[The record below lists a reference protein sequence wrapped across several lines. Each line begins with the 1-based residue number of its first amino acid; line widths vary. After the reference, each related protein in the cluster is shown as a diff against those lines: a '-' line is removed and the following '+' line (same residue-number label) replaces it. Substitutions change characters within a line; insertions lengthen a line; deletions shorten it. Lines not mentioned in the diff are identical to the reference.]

1 MQISLILMRE
11 IVQLFIILLM
21 GYIIVRAKLLRPE
34 DSRSLSVVMVYLL
47 TPCVIINAFQVE
59 YTPQVMAGLIF
70 SFAISIAA
78 HILFL
83 LLTRLLAGPLHLDVI
98 ERTAVIYTNAGI
110 LVIPLVNALLGP
122 EYVIYSC
129 AFIVVQQ
136 VLIWTHCR
144 SLLCGTRGMEWRKL
158 FLNVNII
165 AIVAGCALFLLRV
178 PLPALKRHVGYAGRY
193 VRAAGH
199 AAGRHGHRGHTAAAP
214 VHHAAQLS
222 ARAAPPAGLPACD
235 RAAAAGCRRGR
246 LDCGRKEYS
255 DDRLSRLYH
264 PRLCDRDLAR
274 AALRPQR
281 RVFQRTVCTDN
292 AAFHR
297 DYAGDDWRIRRADM
311 RIWQEKAARRERL
324 HKEVASPFGFV
335 VSQID

>member
-178 PLPALKRHVGYAGRY
+178 PLPALINDTLGTLGDMFGPLGMLLAGMVIADTPLRRLFTTPRNY
-193 VRAAGH
+193 LPVLLRLLAFPLVTVLLLRAAG
-199 AAGRHGHRGHTAAAP
+199 AAGWIADGKNILMIVYLACIPPACAT
-214 VHHAAQLS
+214 VTSLAQLY
-222 ARAAPPAGLPACD
+222 D
-235 RAAAAGCRRGR
+235 R
-246 LDCGRKEYS
+246 
-255 DDRLSRLYH
+255 
-264 PRLCDRDLAR
+264 
-274 AALRPQR
+274 
-281 RVFQRTVCTDN
+281 N
-292 AAFHR
+292 AAYSSALYVLTTLLSIVTMPVMIGVY
-297 DYAGDDWRIRRADM
+297 DALI
-311 RIWQEKAARRERL
+311 
-324 HKEVASPFGFV
+324 
-335 VSQID
+335 

>member
-178 PLPALKRHVGYAGRY
+178 PLPALINDTLGTLGDMFGPLGMLLAGMVIADTPLRCLFTTPRNY
-193 VRAAGH
+193 LPVLLRLLAFPLVTVLLLRAAG
-199 AAGRHGHRGHTAAAP
+199 AAGWIADGKNILMIVYLACITPACAT
-214 VHHAAQLS
+214 VTSLAQLY
-222 ARAAPPAGLPACD
+222 D
-235 RAAAAGCRRGR
+235 R
-246 LDCGRKEYS
+246 
-255 DDRLSRLYH
+255 
-264 PRLCDRDLAR
+264 
-274 AALRPQR
+274 
-281 RVFQRTVCTDN
+281 N
-292 AAFHR
+292 AAYSSALYVLTTLLSIVTMPVMIGVY
-297 DYAGDDWRIRRADM
+297 DALI
-311 RIWQEKAARRERL
+311 
-324 HKEVASPFGFV
+324 
-335 VSQID
+335 

>member
-178 PLPALKRHVGYAGRY
+178 PLPALINDTLGTLGDMFGPLGMLLAGMVIADTPLRRLFTTPRNY
-193 VRAAGH
+193 LPVLLRLLAFPLVTVLLLRAAG
-199 AAGRHGHRGHTAAAP
+199 AAGWIADGKNILMIVYLACITPACAT
-214 VHHAAQLS
+214 VTSLAQLY
-222 ARAAPPAGLPACD
+222 D
-235 RAAAAGCRRGR
+235 R
-246 LDCGRKEYS
+246 
-255 DDRLSRLYH
+255 
-264 PRLCDRDLAR
+264 
-274 AALRPQR
+274 
-281 RVFQRTVCTDN
+281 N
-292 AAFHR
+292 AAYSSALYVLTTLLSIVTMPVMIGVY
-297 DYAGDDWRIRRADM
+297 YALI
-311 RIWQEKAARRERL
+311 
-324 HKEVASPFGFV
+324 
-335 VSQID
+335 

>member
-178 PLPALKRHVGYAGRY
+178 PLPALINDTLGTLGDMFGPLGMLLAGMVIADTPLRRLFTTPRNY
-193 VRAAGH
+193 LPVLLRLLAFPLVTVLLLRAAG
-199 AAGRHGHRGHTAAAP
+199 AAGWIADGKNILMIVYLACITPACAT
-214 VHHAAQLS
+214 VTSLAQLY
-222 ARAAPPAGLPACD
+222 D
-235 RAAAAGCRRGR
+235 R
-246 LDCGRKEYS
+246 
-255 DDRLSRLYH
+255 
-264 PRLCDRDLAR
+264 
-274 AALRPQR
+274 
-281 RVFQRTVCTDN
+281 N
-292 AAFHR
+292 AAYSSALYVLTTLLSIVTMPVMIGVY
-297 DYAGDDWRIRRADM
+297 DALI
-311 RIWQEKAARRERL
+311 
-324 HKEVASPFGFV
+324 
-335 VSQID
+335 

>member
-59 YTPQVMAGLIF
+59 YTPQVMAGRIF

-178 PLPALKRHVGYAGRY
+178 PLPALINDTLGTLGDMFGPLGMLLAGMVIADTPLRRLFTTPRNY
-193 VRAAGH
+193 LPVLLRLLAFPLVTVLLLRAAG
-199 AAGRHGHRGHTAAAP
+199 AAGWIADGKNILMIVYLACITPACAT
-214 VHHAAQLS
+214 VTSLAQLY
-222 ARAAPPAGLPACD
+222 D
-235 RAAAAGCRRGR
+235 R
-246 LDCGRKEYS
+246 
-255 DDRLSRLYH
+255 
-264 PRLCDRDLAR
+264 
-274 AALRPQR
+274 
-281 RVFQRTVCTDN
+281 N
-292 AAFHR
+292 AAYSSALYVLTTLLSIVTMPVMIGVY
-297 DYAGDDWRIRRADM
+297 DALI
-311 RIWQEKAARRERL
+311 
-324 HKEVASPFGFV
+324 
-335 VSQID
+335 

>member
-78 HILFL
+78 HILFP

-178 PLPALKRHVGYAGRY
+178 PLPALINDTLGTLGDMFGPLGMLLAGMVIADTPLRRLFTTPRNY
-193 VRAAGH
+193 LPVLLRLLAFPLVTVLLLRAAG
-199 AAGRHGHRGHTAAAP
+199 AAGWIADGKNILMIVYLACITPACAT
-214 VHHAAQLS
+214 VTSLAQLY
-222 ARAAPPAGLPACD
+222 D
-235 RAAAAGCRRGR
+235 R
-246 LDCGRKEYS
+246 
-255 DDRLSRLYH
+255 
-264 PRLCDRDLAR
+264 
-274 AALRPQR
+274 
-281 RVFQRTVCTDN
+281 N
-292 AAFHR
+292 AAYSSALYVLTTLLSIVTMPVMIGVY
-297 DYAGDDWRIRRADM
+297 DALI
-311 RIWQEKAARRERL
+311 
-324 HKEVASPFGFV
+324 
-335 VSQID
+335 

>member
-21 GYIIVRAKLLRPE
+21 GYIIVKAKLLRPE

-178 PLPALKRHVGYAGRY
+178 PLPALINDTLGTLGDMFGPLGMLLAGMVIADTPLRRLFTTPRNY
-193 VRAAGH
+193 LPVLLRLLAFPLVTVLLLRISGAAGWV
-199 AAGRHGHRGHTAAAP
+199 ADGKNILMIVYLACITPACAT
-214 VHHAAQLS
+214 VTSLAQLY
-222 ARAAPPAGLPACD
+222 D
-235 RAAAAGCRRGR
+235 R
-246 LDCGRKEYS
+246 
-255 DDRLSRLYH
+255 
-264 PRLCDRDLAR
+264 
-274 AALRPQR
+274 
-281 RVFQRTVCTDN
+281 N
-292 AAFHR
+292 AAYSSALYVLTTLLSIVTMPVMIGVY
-297 DYAGDDWRIRRADM
+297 DALI
-311 RIWQEKAARRERL
+311 
-324 HKEVASPFGFV
+324 
-335 VSQID
+335 

>member
-21 GYIIVRAKLLRPE
+21 GYIIVKAKLLRPE

-70 SFAISIAA
+70 SFASSIAA
-78 HILFL
+78 HLLFL
-83 LLTRLLAGPLHLDVI
+83 LLTRLLAGPLQLDVI

-178 PLPALKRHVGYAGRY
+178 PLPALINDTLGTLGDMFGPLGMLLAGMVIADTPLRRLFTTPRNY
-193 VRAAGH
+193 LPVLLRLLAFPLVTVLLLRISGAAGWV
-199 AAGRHGHRGHTAAAP
+199 ADGKNILMIVYLACITPACAT
-214 VHHAAQLS
+214 VTSLAQLY
-222 ARAAPPAGLPACD
+222 D
-235 RAAAAGCRRGR
+235 R
-246 LDCGRKEYS
+246 
-255 DDRLSRLYH
+255 
-264 PRLCDRDLAR
+264 
-274 AALRPQR
+274 
-281 RVFQRTVCTDN
+281 N
-292 AAFHR
+292 AAYSSALYVLTTLLSIVTMPVMIGVY
-297 DYAGDDWRIRRADM
+297 DALI
-311 RIWQEKAARRERL
+311 
-324 HKEVASPFGFV
+324 
-335 VSQID
+335 

>member
-178 PLPALKRHVGYAGRY
+178 PLPALINDTLGTLGDMFGPLGMLLAGMVIADTPLRRLFTTPRNY
-193 VRAAGH
+193 LPVLLRLLAFPLVTVLLLRAAG
-199 AAGRHGHRGHTAAAP
+199 AAGWIADGKNILMIVYLACITPACAT
-214 VHHAAQLS
+214 VTSLAQLY
-222 ARAAPPAGLPACD
+222 D
-235 RAAAAGCRRGR
+235 R
-246 LDCGRKEYS
+246 
-255 DDRLSRLYH
+255 
-264 PRLCDRDLAR
+264 
-274 AALRPQR
+274 
-281 RVFQRTVCTDN
+281 N
-292 AAFHR
+292 AAYSSALYVLTTLLSIVTMPVMIGVY
-297 DYAGDDWRIRRADM
+297 DARI
-311 RIWQEKAARRERL
+311 
-324 HKEVASPFGFV
+324 
-335 VSQID
+335 

>member
-165 AIVAGCALFLLRV
+165 AIVAGCAVFLLRV
-178 PLPALKRHVGYAGRY
+178 PLPALINDTLGTLGDMFGPLGMLLAGMVIADTPLRRLFTTPRNY
-193 VRAAGH
+193 LPVLLRLLAFPLVTVLLLRAAG
-199 AAGRHGHRGHTAAAP
+199 AAGWIADGKNILMIVYLACITPACAT
-214 VHHAAQLS
+214 VTSLAQLY
-222 ARAAPPAGLPACD
+222 D
-235 RAAAAGCRRGR
+235 R
-246 LDCGRKEYS
+246 
-255 DDRLSRLYH
+255 
-264 PRLCDRDLAR
+264 
-274 AALRPQR
+274 
-281 RVFQRTVCTDN
+281 N
-292 AAFHR
+292 AAYSSALYVLTTLLSIVTMPVMIGVY
-297 DYAGDDWRIRRADM
+297 DALI
-311 RIWQEKAARRERL
+311 
-324 HKEVASPFGFV
+324 
-335 VSQID
+335 

>member
-21 GYIIVRAKLLRPE
+21 GYIIVKAKLLRPE

-83 LLTRLLAGPLHLDVI
+83 LLTRLLAGPLQLDVI

-178 PLPALKRHVGYAGRY
+178 PLPALINDTLGTLGDMFGPLGMLLAGMVIADTPLRRLFTTPRNY
-193 VRAAGH
+193 LPVLLRLLAFPLVTVLLLRISGAAGWV
-199 AAGRHGHRGHTAAAP
+199 ADGKNILMIVYLACITPACAT
-214 VHHAAQLS
+214 VTSLAQLY
-222 ARAAPPAGLPACD
+222 D
-235 RAAAAGCRRGR
+235 R
-246 LDCGRKEYS
+246 
-255 DDRLSRLYH
+255 
-264 PRLCDRDLAR
+264 
-274 AALRPQR
+274 
-281 RVFQRTVCTDN
+281 N
-292 AAFHR
+292 AAYSSALYVLTTLLSIVTMPVMIGVY
-297 DYAGDDWRIRRADM
+297 DALI
-311 RIWQEKAARRERL
+311 
-324 HKEVASPFGFV
+324 
-335 VSQID
+335 

>member
-136 VLIWTHCR
+136 VLIWTH
-144 SLLCGTRGMEWRKL
+144 
-158 FLNVNII
+158 
-165 AIVAGCALFLLRV
+165 
-178 PLPALKRHVGYAGRY
+178 
-193 VRAAGH
+193 
-199 AAGRHGHRGHTAAAP
+199 
-214 VHHAAQLS
+214 
-222 ARAAPPAGLPACD
+222 
-235 RAAAAGCRRGR
+235 
-246 LDCGRKEYS
+246 
-255 DDRLSRLYH
+255 
-264 PRLCDRDLAR
+264 
-274 AALRPQR
+274 
-281 RVFQRTVCTDN
+281 
-292 AAFHR
+292 
-297 DYAGDDWRIRRADM
+297 
-311 RIWQEKAARRERL
+311 
-324 HKEVASPFGFV
+324 
-335 VSQID
+335 

>member
-47 TPCVIINAFQVE
+47 TPW
-59 YTPQVMAGLIF
+59 VMAGLIF

-178 PLPALKRHVGYAGRY
+178 PLPALINDTLGTLGDMFGPLGMLLAGMVIADTPLRRLFTTPRNY
-193 VRAAGH
+193 LPVLLRLLAFPLVTVLLLRAAG
-199 AAGRHGHRGHTAAAP
+199 AAGWIADGKNILMIVYLACITPACAT
-214 VHHAAQLS
+214 VTSLAQLY
-222 ARAAPPAGLPACD
+222 D
-235 RAAAAGCRRGR
+235 R
-246 LDCGRKEYS
+246 
-255 DDRLSRLYH
+255 
-264 PRLCDRDLAR
+264 
-274 AALRPQR
+274 
-281 RVFQRTVCTDN
+281 N
-292 AAFHR
+292 AAYSSALYVLTTLLSIVTMPVMIGVY
-297 DYAGDDWRIRRADM
+297 DALI
-311 RIWQEKAARRERL
+311 
-324 HKEVASPFGFV
+324 
-335 VSQID
+335 

>member
-165 AIVAGCALFLLRV
+165 AIVAGCALFLLRA
-178 PLPALKRHVGYAGRY
+178 PLPALINDTLGTLGDMFGPLGMLLAGMVIADTPLRRLFTTPRNY
-193 VRAAGH
+193 LPVLLRLLAFPLVTVLLLRAAG
-199 AAGRHGHRGHTAAAP
+199 AAGWIADGKNILMIVYLACITPACAT
-214 VHHAAQLS
+214 VTSLAQLY
-222 ARAAPPAGLPACD
+222 D
-235 RAAAAGCRRGR
+235 R
-246 LDCGRKEYS
+246 
-255 DDRLSRLYH
+255 
-264 PRLCDRDLAR
+264 
-274 AALRPQR
+274 
-281 RVFQRTVCTDN
+281 N
-292 AAFHR
+292 AAYSSALYVLTTLLSIVTMPVMIGVY
-297 DYAGDDWRIRRADM
+297 DALI
-311 RIWQEKAARRERL
+311 
-324 HKEVASPFGFV
+324 
-335 VSQID
+335 

>member
-178 PLPALKRHVGYAGRY
+178 PLPALINDTLGTLGDMVGPLGMLLAGMVIADTPLRRLFTTPRNY
-193 VRAAGH
+193 LPVLLRLLAFPLVTVLLLRAAG
-199 AAGRHGHRGHTAAAP
+199 AAGWIADGKNILMIVYLACITPACAT
-214 VHHAAQLS
+214 VTSLAQLY
-222 ARAAPPAGLPACD
+222 D
-235 RAAAAGCRRGR
+235 R
-246 LDCGRKEYS
+246 
-255 DDRLSRLYH
+255 
-264 PRLCDRDLAR
+264 
-274 AALRPQR
+274 
-281 RVFQRTVCTDN
+281 N
-292 AAFHR
+292 AAYSSALYVLTTLLSIVTMPVMIGVY
-297 DYAGDDWRIRRADM
+297 DALI
-311 RIWQEKAARRERL
+311 
-324 HKEVASPFGFV
+324 
-335 VSQID
+335 

>member
-178 PLPALKRHVGYAGRY
+178 PLPALINDTLGTLGEMFGPLGMLLAGMVIADTPLRRLFTTPRNY
-193 VRAAGH
+193 LPVLLRLLAFPLVTVLLLRAAG
-199 AAGRHGHRGHTAAAP
+199 AAGWIADGKNILMIVYLACITPACAT
-214 VHHAAQLS
+214 VTSLAQLY
-222 ARAAPPAGLPACD
+222 D
-235 RAAAAGCRRGR
+235 R
-246 LDCGRKEYS
+246 
-255 DDRLSRLYH
+255 
-264 PRLCDRDLAR
+264 
-274 AALRPQR
+274 
-281 RVFQRTVCTDN
+281 N
-292 AAFHR
+292 AAYSSALYVLTTLLSIVTMPVMIGVY
-297 DYAGDDWRIRRADM
+297 DALI
-311 RIWQEKAARRERL
+311 
-324 HKEVASPFGFV
+324 
-335 VSQID
+335 

>member
-21 GYIIVRAKLLRPE
+21 GYTIVRAKLLRPE

-178 PLPALKRHVGYAGRY
+178 PLPALINDTLGTLGDMFGPLGMLLAGMVIADTPLRRLFTTPRNY
-193 VRAAGH
+193 LPVLLRLLAFPLVTVLLLRAAG
-199 AAGRHGHRGHTAAAP
+199 AAGWIADGKNILMIVYLACITPACAT
-214 VHHAAQLS
+214 VTSLAQLY
-222 ARAAPPAGLPACD
+222 D
-235 RAAAAGCRRGR
+235 R
-246 LDCGRKEYS
+246 
-255 DDRLSRLYH
+255 
-264 PRLCDRDLAR
+264 
-274 AALRPQR
+274 
-281 RVFQRTVCTDN
+281 N
-292 AAFHR
+292 AAYSSALYVLTTLLSIVTMPVMIGVY
-297 DYAGDDWRIRRADM
+297 DALI
-311 RIWQEKAARRERL
+311 
-324 HKEVASPFGFV
+324 
-335 VSQID
+335 

>member
-178 PLPALKRHVGYAGRY
+178 PLPALINDTLGTLGDMFGPLGMLLAGMVIADTPLRRLFTTPRNY
-193 VRAAGH
+193 LPVLLRLLAFPLVTVLLLRAAG
-199 AAGRHGHRGHTAAAP
+199 AAGWIADGKNILMIVYLACITPACAT
-214 VHHAAQLS
+214 VTSLAQLY
-222 ARAAPPAGLPACD
+222 D
-235 RAAAAGCRRGR
+235 R
-246 LDCGRKEYS
+246 
-255 DDRLSRLYH
+255 
-264 PRLCDRDLAR
+264 
-274 AALRPQR
+274 
-281 RVFQRTVCTDN
+281 N
-292 AAFHR
+292 AA
-297 DYAGDDWRIRRADM
+297 YSSALYVLTTLLSIVTMPVRIGVYDAL
-311 RIWQEKAARRERL
+311 I
-324 HKEVASPFGFV
+324 
-335 VSQID
+335 

>member
-11 IVQLFIILLM
+11 IVQLVIILLM

-178 PLPALKRHVGYAGRY
+178 PLPALINDTLGTLGDMFGPLGMLLAGMVIADTPLRRLFTTPRNY
-193 VRAAGH
+193 LPVLLRLLAFPLVTVLLLRAAG
-199 AAGRHGHRGHTAAAP
+199 AAGWIADGKNILMIVYLACITPACAT
-214 VHHAAQLS
+214 VTSLAQLY
-222 ARAAPPAGLPACD
+222 D
-235 RAAAAGCRRGR
+235 R
-246 LDCGRKEYS
+246 
-255 DDRLSRLYH
+255 
-264 PRLCDRDLAR
+264 
-274 AALRPQR
+274 
-281 RVFQRTVCTDN
+281 N
-292 AAFHR
+292 AAYSSALYVLTTLLSIVTMPVMIGVY
-297 DYAGDDWRIRRADM
+297 DALI
-311 RIWQEKAARRERL
+311 
-324 HKEVASPFGFV
+324 
-335 VSQID
+335 

>member
-83 LLTRLLAGPLHLDVI
+83 LFTRLLAGPLHLDVI

-129 AFIVVQQ
+129 AVIVVQQ

-178 PLPALKRHVGYAGRY
+178 PLPALINDTLGTLGDMFGPLGMLLAGMVIADTPLRRLFTTPRNY
-193 VRAAGH
+193 LPVLLRLLAFPLVTVLLLRAAG
-199 AAGRHGHRGHTAAAP
+199 AAGWIADGKNILMIVYLACITPACAT
-214 VHHAAQLS
+214 VTSLAQLY
-222 ARAAPPAGLPACD
+222 D
-235 RAAAAGCRRGR
+235 R
-246 LDCGRKEYS
+246 
-255 DDRLSRLYH
+255 
-264 PRLCDRDLAR
+264 
-274 AALRPQR
+274 
-281 RVFQRTVCTDN
+281 N
-292 AAFHR
+292 AAYSSALYVLTTLLSIVTMPVMIGVY
-297 DYAGDDWRIRRADM
+297 DALI
-311 RIWQEKAARRERL
+311 
-324 HKEVASPFGFV
+324 
-335 VSQID
+335 

>member
-83 LLTRLLAGPLHLDVI
+83 LLTRLLTGPLHLDVI

-178 PLPALKRHVGYAGRY
+178 PLPALINDTLGTLGDMFGPLGMLLAGMVIADTPLRRLFTTPRNY
-193 VRAAGH
+193 LPVLLRLLAFPLVTVLLLRAAG
-199 AAGRHGHRGHTAAAP
+199 AAGWIADGKNILMIVYLACITPACAT
-214 VHHAAQLS
+214 VTSLAQLY
-222 ARAAPPAGLPACD
+222 D
-235 RAAAAGCRRGR
+235 R
-246 LDCGRKEYS
+246 
-255 DDRLSRLYH
+255 
-264 PRLCDRDLAR
+264 
-274 AALRPQR
+274 
-281 RVFQRTVCTDN
+281 N
-292 AAFHR
+292 AAYSSALYVLTTLLSIVTMPVMIGVY
-297 DYAGDDWRIRRADM
+297 DALI
-311 RIWQEKAARRERL
+311 
-324 HKEVASPFGFV
+324 
-335 VSQID
+335 

>member
-78 HILFL
+78 
-83 LLTRLLAGPLHLDVI
+83 LHLDVI

-178 PLPALKRHVGYAGRY
+178 PLPALINDTLGTLGDMFGPLGMLLAGMVIADTPLRRLFTTPRNY
-193 VRAAGH
+193 LPVLLRLLAFPLVTVLLLRAAG
-199 AAGRHGHRGHTAAAP
+199 AAGWIADGKNILMIVYLACITPACAT
-214 VHHAAQLS
+214 VTSLAQLY
-222 ARAAPPAGLPACD
+222 D
-235 RAAAAGCRRGR
+235 R
-246 LDCGRKEYS
+246 
-255 DDRLSRLYH
+255 
-264 PRLCDRDLAR
+264 
-274 AALRPQR
+274 
-281 RVFQRTVCTDN
+281 N
-292 AAFHR
+292 AAYSSALYVLTTLLSIVTMPVMIGVY
-297 DYAGDDWRIRRADM
+297 DALI
-311 RIWQEKAARRERL
+311 
-324 HKEVASPFGFV
+324 
-335 VSQID
+335 

>member
-1 MQISLILMRE
+1 
-11 IVQLFIILLM
+11 M

-178 PLPALKRHVGYAGRY
+178 PLPALINDTLGTLGDMFGPLGMLLAGMVIADTPLRRLFTTPRNY
-193 VRAAGH
+193 LPVLLRLLAFPLVTVLLLRAAG
-199 AAGRHGHRGHTAAAP
+199 AAGWIADGKNILMIVYLACITPACAT
-214 VHHAAQLS
+214 VTSLAQLY
-222 ARAAPPAGLPACD
+222 D
-235 RAAAAGCRRGR
+235 R
-246 LDCGRKEYS
+246 
-255 DDRLSRLYH
+255 
-264 PRLCDRDLAR
+264 
-274 AALRPQR
+274 
-281 RVFQRTVCTDN
+281 N
-292 AAFHR
+292 AAYSSALYVLTTLLSIVTMPVMIGVY
-297 DYAGDDWRIRRADM
+297 DALI
-311 RIWQEKAARRERL
+311 
-324 HKEVASPFGFV
+324 
-335 VSQID
+335 

>member
-165 AIVAGCALFLLRV
+165 AIVTGCALFLLRV
-178 PLPALKRHVGYAGRY
+178 PLPALINDTLGTLGDMFGPLGMLLAGMVIADTPLRRLFTTPRNY
-193 VRAAGH
+193 LPVLLRLLAFPLVTVLLLRAAG
-199 AAGRHGHRGHTAAAP
+199 AAGWIADGKNILMIVYLACITPACAT
-214 VHHAAQLS
+214 VTSLAQLY
-222 ARAAPPAGLPACD
+222 D
-235 RAAAAGCRRGR
+235 R
-246 LDCGRKEYS
+246 
-255 DDRLSRLYH
+255 
-264 PRLCDRDLAR
+264 
-274 AALRPQR
+274 
-281 RVFQRTVCTDN
+281 N
-292 AAFHR
+292 AAYSSALYVLTTLLSIVTMPVMIGVY
-297 DYAGDDWRIRRADM
+297 DALI
-311 RIWQEKAARRERL
+311 
-324 HKEVASPFGFV
+324 
-335 VSQID
+335 

>member
-158 FLNVNII
+158 FLTVNII

-178 PLPALKRHVGYAGRY
+178 PLPALINDTLGTLGDMFGPLGMLLAGMVIADTPLRRLFTTPRNY
-193 VRAAGH
+193 LPVLLRLLAFPLVTVLLLRAAG
-199 AAGRHGHRGHTAAAP
+199 AAGWIADGKNILMIVYLACITPACAT
-214 VHHAAQLS
+214 VTSLAQLY
-222 ARAAPPAGLPACD
+222 D
-235 RAAAAGCRRGR
+235 R
-246 LDCGRKEYS
+246 
-255 DDRLSRLYH
+255 
-264 PRLCDRDLAR
+264 
-274 AALRPQR
+274 
-281 RVFQRTVCTDN
+281 N
-292 AAFHR
+292 AAYSSALYVLTTLLSIVTMPVMIGVY
-297 DYAGDDWRIRRADM
+297 DALI
-311 RIWQEKAARRERL
+311 
-324 HKEVASPFGFV
+324 
-335 VSQID
+335 

>member
-21 GYIIVRAKLLRPE
+21 GYIIVKAKLLRPE

-83 LLTRLLAGPLHLDVI
+83 LLTCLLAGPLHLDVI

-178 PLPALKRHVGYAGRY
+178 PLPALINDTLGTLGDMFGPLGMLLAGMVIADTPLRRLFTTPRNY
-193 VRAAGH
+193 LPVLLRLLAFPLVTVLLLRISGAAGWV
-199 AAGRHGHRGHTAAAP
+199 ADGKNILMIVYLACITPACAT
-214 VHHAAQLS
+214 VTSLAQLY
-222 ARAAPPAGLPACD
+222 D
-235 RAAAAGCRRGR
+235 R
-246 LDCGRKEYS
+246 
-255 DDRLSRLYH
+255 
-264 PRLCDRDLAR
+264 
-274 AALRPQR
+274 
-281 RVFQRTVCTDN
+281 N
-292 AAFHR
+292 AAYSSALYVLTTLLSIVTMPVMIGVY
-297 DYAGDDWRIRRADM
+297 DALI
-311 RIWQEKAARRERL
+311 
-324 HKEVASPFGFV
+324 
-335 VSQID
+335 